1 MQTVH
6 QSQSR
11 FSQIGSSHDSILM
24 QASLVSWGMEDRKC
38 KVKIGD
44 KGLSDNSE
52 LFIFFPQSVKSQRKE
67 KEGKVKTSSQ
77 TWRER
82 SLFAYWD
89 PVLREN
95 WCCLQ
100 LWASFPGSADRVPSS
115 SSLRCSSLPR
125 STNNWPVNV
134 CLWAVWTLYFCK
146 AMCRGQRQDTR
157 QKTIL
162 RVSMG
167 DISPNYCNSNLEW
180 TQNFKGKSLCRSPLP
195 QNPWVLNY
203 EFTFLIKKNSVG
215 WLPMELKRI

>member
-24 QASLVSWGMEDRKC
+24 QASLVSWGTEDRKC
-38 KVKIGD
+38 KVKIGN

-52 LFIFFPQSVKSQRKE
+52 LFIFFLKVSNANEKRRKGRWKQAVRHEESGRSSLTGIQSWRKI
-67 KEGKVKTSSQ
+67 GAAFS
-77 TWRER
+77 
-82 SLFAYWD
+82 F
-89 PVLREN
+89 
-95 WCCLQ
+95 
-100 LWASFPGSADRVPSS
+100 ASFPGSADRVPSS

-125 STNNWPVNV
+125 STNNWPVKV
-134 CLWAVWTLYFCK
+134 RLWAVWTLYFCK